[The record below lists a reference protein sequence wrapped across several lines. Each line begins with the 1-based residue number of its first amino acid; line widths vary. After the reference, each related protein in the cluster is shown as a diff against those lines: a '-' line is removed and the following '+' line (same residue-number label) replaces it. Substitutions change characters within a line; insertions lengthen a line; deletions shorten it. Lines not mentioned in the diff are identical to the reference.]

1 MDEDNSI
8 NERLEYY
15 LDIGAIELVGMDE
28 DGEILYCVTEKAE
41 EIAPELLQA
50 HQEFV
55 DRTLLE
61 LYEKDLIS
69 IEYNEDLEAIISMS
83 PEGLKIAKQMG
94 LIEPENMEEIPND

>member
-1 MDEDNSI
+1 MDEDDT

-15 LDIGAIELVGMDE
+15 LSIGAVELVGMDE
-28 DGEILYCVTEKAE
+28 DGEIIYCVTDKAE
-41 EIAPELLQA
+41 ELAPELLEA
-50 HQEFV
+50 HQEYV

-94 LIEPENMEEIPND
+94 LIEPENMEDIPND